1 MSIRKSEI
9 ITGLIMI
16 TSFILVAIFYPQL
29 PDKIASH
36 WNIQGQVD
44 GYMTKS
50 WGIFFPPTISAVLW
64 ILFLII
70 PRIDPKKE
78 NIQKFR
84 KYFNGFIIL
93 LFLFLLFIYLL
104 TIFWNL
110 GYHFNIIRFLTPAI
124 GILFYYAGILVSNA
138 QPNWSV
144 GIRTPWT
151 LSNET
156 VWQKTH
162 HLGGILF
169 RICGVLSFVAIFWTK
184 IAFFMVLGSAIV
196 SALICIIYSYW
207 LYKEIL
213 ILKS

>member
-9 ITGLIMI
+9 ITGLIVV
-16 TSFILVAIFYPQL
+16 TIFVLALNIFPQL
-29 PDKIASH
+29 PDKIATH
-36 WNIQGQVD
+36 WNPQGQVD
-44 GYMTKS
+44 SYMAKT
-50 WGIFFPPTISAVLW
+50 WGVFFLPTISVILW
-64 ILFLII
+64 LLFLII

-84 KYFNGFIIL
+84 KYFDGFIIL

-110 GYHFNIIRFLTPAI
+110 GYHFNMIRFMAPAV
-124 GILFYYAGILVSNA
+124 GILFYYVGILVSNA
-138 QPNWSV
+138 QPNWSI

-151 LSNET
+151 LSDKV

-169 RICGVLSFVAIFWTK
+169 RICSILSFIGILWTK
-184 IAFFMVLGSAIV
+184 IAFFLVIGPVIASAI
-196 SALICIIYSYW
+196 ICVIYSYW
-207 LYKEIL
+207 LYKKLRI
-213 ILKS
+213 